1 MIRDIET
8 KLAAT
13 VAAIVAATVVAT
25 TGTTAEQPSQ
35 APFAG
40 LYTIE
45 YVTTSRDEH
54 SIWMYWAA
62 ESFSLGYGRYMT
74 RPTTEGDHPIERA
87 TIEFTCRV
95 DGRPHGFAGPH
106 PLTVWV
112 NVPRHPERPDT
123 SEIIDPRSWW
133 RGLTG
138 QQRETWLVAAQVQW
152 PAGRVEFTTEVEN
165 TLVAYG
171 FRRPELRAQLP
182 REPFLTAAAKGDRV
196 SLTAHGERFDLKVEL
211 APTNELRQAAQA
223 IKTHC

>member
-1 MIRDIET
+1 MIRDIGT
-8 KLAAT
+8 KLTAL
-13 VAAIVAATVVAT
+13 VAAIVVAT
-25 TGTTAEQPSQ
+25 TGATAEQPSQAGQ

-62 ESFSLGYGRYMT
+62 ESFTLGYGRYIT
-74 RPTTEGDHPIERA
+74 PPTTERDHPIERA

-95 DGRPHGFAGPH
+95 DGRSHGFAGPH

-112 NVPRHPERPDT
+112 NVPRHPESPDT

-133 RGLTG
+133 RALTG
-138 QQRETWLVAAQVQW
+138 RQRETWLVEAQVEW
-152 PAGRVEFTTEVEN
+152 PAGRVQFTTEVEN

-182 REPFLTAAAKGDRV
+182 TEPFLTAAAEGDRV
-196 SLTAHGERFDLKVEL
+196 SLTAQGERFDLKVEL
-211 APTNELRQAAQA
+211 APTNDLRQAAQA
-223 IKTHC
+223 IKRHC